1 MDATAMRR
9 RIADAKVARLA
20 TVGAGGK
27 AHVVP
32 ICFAVDG
39 DTIYFAVDAKPK
51 RTADLKRLRN
61 IAANPSVS
69 VLVDHYEDDWARL
82 WWVRV
87 DGTARLLAEGA
98 QAVRATDL
106 LAARYPQYRRARPGG
121 PVVAISID
129 RISGWSPEA
138 PSYRNP
144 LNHT

>member
-27 AHVVP
+27 PHVAP
-32 ICFAVDG
+32 ITFAGDG

-51 RTADLKRLRN
+51 RTTDLKRLRN
-61 IAANPSVS
+61 IAASPSVS
-69 VLVDHYEDDWARL
+69 VLVDHYEDDWTRL

-87 DGTARLLAEGA
+87 DGTARLLADGA

-129 RISGWSPEA
+129 RISGWSSEA
-138 PSYRNP
+138 PS
-144 LNHT
+144 

>member
-1 MDATAMRR
+1 MRR

-20 TVGAGGK
+20 TIGAGGK
-27 AHVVP
+27 PHVVP
-32 ICFAVDG
+32 ITFAVDG

-51 RTADLKRLRN
+51 RTTDLKRLRN

-69 VLVDHYEDDWARL
+69 VLVDHYEDDWTRL

-87 DGTARLLAEGA
+87 DGTARLLADGA

-138 PSYRNP
+138 PS
-144 LNHT
+144 

>member
-27 AHVVP
+27 PHVVP
-32 ICFAVDG
+32 ITFAVDG

-51 RTADLKRLRN
+51 RTTDLKRLRN

-82 WWVRV
+82 WWVRI

-138 PSYRNP
+138 PS
-144 LNHT
+144 